1 MTKIKAIIFDMDGV
15 LIDAKDWH
23 YEALNQALDLF
34 GFSISRYDH
43 LVTYD
48 GLPTK
53 KKLEMLSLERGLPV
67 GLHKF
72 INKMKQIYTMQHVYI
87 KCKPLFNHQFAL
99 SKLKNEGYRLALGS
113 NSIKNTIDMM
123 MEKADLTKY
132 LDFTLSNE
140 DVEKPKPDP
149 EIYLTAI
156 KKLGLTPEECL
167 IVEDNQNGIKA
178 AIASGANLL
187 AVKDVLD
194 VTYKNIKDKIRE
206 IEAGKCKPFSQESQ
220 LSACHKGDNK

>member
-1 MTKIKAIIFDMDGV
+1 MTKIKAVIFDMDGV
-15 LIDAKDWH
+15 LIEAKDWH
-23 YEALNQALDLF
+23 YESLNQALGLF

-53 KKLEMLSLERGLPV
+53 KKLEMLSLERGLPK

-72 INKMKQIYTMQHVYI
+72 INDMKQIYTMEHVYM

-99 SKLKNEGYRLALGS
+99 SKLKAEGYKLALGS
-113 NSIKNTIDMM
+113 NSVRITIDMM
-123 MEKADLTKY
+123 MDKADLNKY
-132 LDFTLSNE
+132 LDFTLSNQ
-140 DVEKPKPDP
+140 DVKKSKPDP

-156 KKLGLTPEECL
+156 KNLGLTPQECL

-187 AVKDVLD
+187 AVKNVND
-194 VTYKNIKDKIRE
+194 VTYKNIKNRIKE
-206 IEAGKCKPFSQESQ
+206 IEGAE
-220 LSACHKGDNK
+220 